1 MTSHLS
7 PYLGFRDDA
16 RQAMEFYQSVFGGE
30 LTLGTFGEMHASDD
44 PDEVDKVMHAQLV
57 APNGFLLM
65 GSDTPKGMERSSTS
79 NISLS
84 VSGDDAD
91 DLRRFFAALSAGGT
105 VIEPLTVAPWGDE
118 FGMLTDRFGV
128 TWMVN
133 VTGVG
138 PVSSSGAGV
147 HA

>member
-1 MTSHLS
+1 
-7 PYLGFRDDA
+7 
-16 RQAMEFYQSVFGGE
+16 
-30 LTLGTFGEMHASDD
+30 
-44 PDEVDKVMHAQLV
+44 
-57 APNGFLLM
+57 M
-65 GSDTPKGMERSSTS
+65 GSDTPRSMERSSTS

-84 VSGDDAD
+84 VSGDDAE
-91 DLRRFFAALSAGGT
+91 DLRGFFAGLSAGGT
-105 VIEPLTVAPWGDE
+105 VIEPLTRAPWGDE

-138 PVSSSGAGV
+138 PEPASDAGE

>member
-30 LTLGTFGEMHASDD
+30 LSLGTFGEMHASDD
-44 PDEVDKVMHAQLV
+44 PAEVDKIMHGQLV
-57 APNGFLLM
+57 TPNGFLLM
-65 GSDTPKGMERSSTS
+65 GSDTPSGMERSSTS

-91 DLRRFFAALSAGGT
+91 DLRRFFAALSEGGM

-133 VTGVG
+133 VTGASAAV
-138 PVSSSGAGV
+138 
-147 HA
+147 

>member
-30 LTLGTFGEMHASDD
+30 LTIGTFGEMHASDD
-44 PDEVDKVMHAQLV
+44 PAEVDKVMHAQLV
-57 APNGFLLM
+57 TPHGFLLM
-65 GSDTPKGMERSSTS
+65 GSDTPRSMERSSTS

-84 VSGDDAD
+84 VSGDDAE
-91 DLRRFFAALSAGGT
+91 DLRGFFAGLSAGGT
-105 VIEPLTVAPWGDE
+105 VIEPLTRAPWGDE

-138 PVSSSGAGV
+138 PESASDMGE